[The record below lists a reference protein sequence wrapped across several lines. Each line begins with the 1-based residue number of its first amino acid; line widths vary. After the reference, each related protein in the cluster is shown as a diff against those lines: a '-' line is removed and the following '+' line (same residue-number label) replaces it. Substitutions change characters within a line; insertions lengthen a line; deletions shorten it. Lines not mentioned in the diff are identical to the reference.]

1 MRKSVVIV
9 FLLIC
14 QVSGQTGF
22 IGTQFEKGTINYS
35 DRKISAIGIGFVPE
49 NVINAGQARRAALRI
64 AKQDALRLLIE
75 IVNGVVVTSETTM
88 SGAMLD
94 DVIKSQVEG
103 AIRGAVQ
110 VGEPKYL
117 SDTSIEVTYEV
128 PMSGI
133 TEILLSTSKWEAV
146 SSNEGEIAM
155 ESLPSPKPGMI
166 TGLII
171 DTKGLGIKPAMS
183 PQILDQ
189 NGGII
194 YGSGNFSREYAV
206 QYGVVGYSKD
216 LNQAMEDLRVVGN
229 PLVVKGVGIAGTHQT
244 DVIISNQDVFKV
256 NNAESSAQILK
267 NCKVMFILD

>member
-1 MRKSVVIV
+1 MRKSILLCLALI
-9 FLLIC
+9 FL
-14 QVSGQTGF
+14 VRGQTGF
-22 IGTQFEKGTINYS
+22 VGTQFEKGAINYS
-35 DRKISAIGIGFVPE
+35 ERKISAVGIGFVPE

-88 SGAMLD
+88 TGAMLD
-94 DVIKSQVEG
+94 DVIKSRVEG
-103 AIRGAVQ
+103 AVRGAVQ

-133 TEILLSTSKWEAV
+133 TEIILPSSGWEAV
-146 SSNEGEIAM
+146 PSNEGEIAM
-155 ESLPSPKPGMI
+155 ESLPPPKPGMI

-194 YGSGNFSREYAV
+194 YGIGNFSREYAV

-229 PLVVKGVGIAGTHQT
+229 PLVVKGVGVAGTHQT
-244 DVIISNQDVFKV
+244 DVIIPNQDVFKV

>member
-1 MRKSVVIV
+1 MRKSILLCLALI
-9 FLLIC
+9 FL
-14 QVSGQTGF
+14 VRGQTGF
-22 IGTQFEKGTINYS
+22 VGTQFEKGAINYS
-35 DRKISAIGIGFVPE
+35 ERKISAVGIGFVPE

-88 SGAMLD
+88 TGAMLD
-94 DVIKSQVEG
+94 DVIKSRVEG
-103 AIRGAVQ
+103 AVRGAVQ

-133 TEILLSTSKWEAV
+133 TEIILPSSGWEAV
-146 SSNEGEIAM
+146 PSNEGEIAM
-155 ESLPSPKPGMI
+155 ESLPPPKPGMI

-194 YGSGNFSREYAV
+194 YGIGNFSREYAV

-229 PLVVKGVGIAGTHQT
+229 PLVVKGVGVAGTHQT